1 MVIGDFEWTYHNPPC
16 HGQHA
21 PFKAGMST
29 VMRQSDTVDQYLKE
43 DSDSIGLDRFFW
55 VG

>member
-21 PFKAGMST
+21 PFKAEMST
-29 VMRQSDTVDQYLKE
+29 VMRWIVIGPPTDTVDQYLKR
-43 DSDSIGLDRFFW
+43 IPIP
-55 VG
+55 